1 MDDRYYWRNVDRKV
15 CAACGAV
22 HELVTRDC
30 VPVLFEEQVIRYER
44 RLAPREFISV
54 AQLQGAAGDEQSQAA
69 F

>member
-1 MDDRYYWRNVDRKV
+1 MDDHYYWRNVGRKV
-15 CAACGAV
+15 CAACGSV

-44 RLAPREFISV
+44 RLAPSEFISA
-54 AQLQGAAGDEQSQAA
+54 AQLRGAAGEEQSRAA